1 MAVRIFLY
9 GHDGCP
15 GTRSALDYLWQGSHP
30 FQYRNVATDPDARA
44 EMAALGGFATPL
56 IAVGD
61 RLFLGFDPLELEQ
74 ALRSEEVGRGGQTEP
89 LGSHQCNG

>member
-15 GTRSALDYLWQGSHP
+15 GTRSALDYLRQRSLP
-30 FQYRNVATDPDARA
+30 FQYRNVAADPDART

-56 IAVGD
+56 IAVGT
-61 RLFLGFDPLELEQ
+61 RLLLGFDPHIFDE
-74 ALRSEEVGRGGQTEP
+74 ALRSEEVRTGGQTEP
-89 LGSHQCNG
+89 LGSH